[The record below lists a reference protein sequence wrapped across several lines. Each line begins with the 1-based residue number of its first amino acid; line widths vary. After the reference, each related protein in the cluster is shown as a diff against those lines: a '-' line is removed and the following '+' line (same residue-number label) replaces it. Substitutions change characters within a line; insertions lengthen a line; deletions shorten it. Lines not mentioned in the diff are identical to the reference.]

1 MAPPQNGLVVPP
13 SRLSGSTTRK
23 VSKMRKSLLVLAS
36 LLIAANASAQ
46 DVPKVEIP
54 VGFSFLNVHP
64 NLSPITSF
72 NVFGGGGQFDV
83 NFGNYFGIKA
93 DFMGYTQGTGLRNQL
108 EKLPGYSGQANGN
121 AFTYMFGPQI
131 KKHTGMVQPFGE
143 VLVGAAHTN
152 AYAAIENSEGN
163 VTTGSGNNN
172 GFALAAGGGIDF
184 KINKYFSAR
193 PVEVDYLLTRFSAN
207 HIAGYT
213 NNQNNFRYVGGIVF
227 TFGGAPP
234 VPPTAS
240 CSVNPTSI
248 LAGDPVSA
256 TVMTQ
261 NFNPKHTI
269 SYSWTSSGGQVTG
282 STESAGIA
290 TAGLAP
296 ESYTVTVTA
305 TDEKEKKDN
314 SVSCGASFT
323 VKQPPPP
330 TASCSV
336 NPTSLKSGDPATLTV
351 SAESPVN
358 SPLTY
363 SYSATAG
370 SISGTGNTATLD
382 TTGAAAGS
390 PITTTATVTDAH
402 GLTANCAATVNV
414 APLPPPQTVVES
426 TSVGEC
432 SFNNSNKPGR
442 VDNEC
447 KATLDQVALLIQQ
460 EPNDKYVIVGYAED
474 DETVKMTQLAGQRSV
489 NVKYYLTQGE
499 GGQHIDPAMLQVKAG
514 SEKSKKI
521 RIYKVPPGATLP
533 EQVTDVDESQ
543 VQGQSRTA
551 AAPKHHKKAA
561 AAAPAPAA
569 PQ

>member
-1 MAPPQNGLVVPP
+1 MISAG
-13 SRLSGSTTRK
+13 
-23 VSKMRKSLLVLAS
+23 AF
-36 LLIAANASAQ
+36 AQ

-83 NFGNYFGIKA
+83 NFGDYFGIKA
-93 DFMGYTQGTGLRNQL
+93 DFMGYTQGTGLKNQL

-121 AFTYMFGPQI
+121 AFSYLFGPQL
-131 KKHTGMVQPFGE
+131 KKHSGIVQPFAE

-152 AYAAIENSEGN
+152 AYAAIENAEGD

-172 GFALAAGGGIDF
+172 GFALAAGGGIDL
-184 KINKYFSAR
+184 KLNKYISAR
-193 PVEVDYLLTRFSAN
+193 PVEVDYLFTRFSAN
-207 HIAGYT
+207 HIANYT
-213 NNQNNFRYVGGIVF
+213 NNQNSFRYVGGIVF
-227 TFGGAPP
+227 TLGGAPP
-234 VPPTAS
+234 IPPTAS

-269 SYSWTSSGGQVTG
+269 TYSWSSSGGQVTG

-296 ESYTVTVTA
+296 GSYTVSVTA
-305 TDEKEKKDN
+305 ADEKEKKNN
-314 SVSCGASFT
+314 SVNCSASFT
-323 VKQPPPP
+323 VRPFPPP
-330 TASCSV
+330 TASCAVSPSEV
-336 NPTSLKSGDPATLTV
+336 KSGDPSTLTV
-351 SAESPVN
+351 SAQSPDN
-358 SPLTY
+358 STLTY
-363 SYSATAG
+363 AYSASAG
-370 SISGTGNTATLD
+370 SISGTGDSATLN

-402 GLTANCAATVNV
+402 GLTATCQATVNV
-414 APLPPPQTVVES
+414 APLPPPVAVVES

-474 DETVKMTQLAGQRSV
+474 DETTTMTQLAGQRSV
-489 NVKYYLTQGE
+489 NVKYYLTEGE
-499 GGQHIDPAMLQVKAG
+499 GGQHIDPSMLQVKAG
-514 SEKSKKI
+514 LEKSKKI

-533 EQVTDVDESQ
+533 EQVTDVDETQ
-543 VQGQSRTA
+543 IQGQSRSASTS
-551 AAPKHHKKAA
+551 KHHKKAA
-561 AAAPAPAA
+561 ATPAPAS
-569 PQ
+569 QQ